1 MHASDYQLLH
11 YAICHIKPGLFTQNL
26 LGSLHLAPFNEGEP
40 MRRITL
46 FNDRMQEHRL
56 GREPVKTVFST
67 EKERTEALRT
77 KFGLG
82 DLRKDAEDVI
92 RRKGLA
98 L

>member
-1 MHASDYQLLH
+1 
-11 YAICHIKPGLFTQNL
+11 
-26 LGSLHLAPFNEGEP
+26 

-56 GREPVKTVFST
+56 GQEPIKTVFNT
-67 EKERTEALRT
+67 EKGRIEALRT

-82 DLRKDAEDVI
+82 DLRNDAEDVI